1 MNIVCNICGK
11 TIQVQNNIPREDFIE
26 IKKSWGYFSDK
37 DGTKWS
43 FNVCEDCAD
52 RLAEQFVVPVE
63 VTENKEL
70 L

>member
-11 TIQVQNNIPREDFIE
+11 TIQVENGIPREDFIE

-37 DGTKWS
+37 DGSRWS
-43 FNVCEDCAD
+43 FNICESCAD
-52 RLAEQFVVPVE
+52 RLAEQCTVPVDI
-63 VTENKEL
+63 TDNTEL